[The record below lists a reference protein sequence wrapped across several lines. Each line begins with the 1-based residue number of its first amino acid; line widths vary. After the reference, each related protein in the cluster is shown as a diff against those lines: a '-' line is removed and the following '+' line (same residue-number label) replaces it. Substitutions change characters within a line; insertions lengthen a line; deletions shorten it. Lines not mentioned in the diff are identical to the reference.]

1 MGKKILNVISVL
13 ELILVVVMYIVI
25 AYHFDNDR
33 TIIRML
39 SQITFE
45 STLLR
50 LLIYIVPGINLIC
63 GLFHIVFSTKGILIF
78 SSVLEI
84 VAGLLT
90 QYFQGRNDLMNILG
104 YVMIVFGVI
113 SILCVL
119 FIRKNNKKKEPIKK

>member
-1 MGKKILNVISVL
+1 MNVISVL
-13 ELILVVVMYIVI
+13 ELILAVVMYIVI
-25 AYHFDNDR
+25 AYHFDSDR
-33 TIIRML
+33 MIIRML

-84 VAGLLT
+84 IAGLLT
-90 QYFQGRNDLMNILG
+90 QYYQGRNNLMNILG

-119 FIRKNNKKKEPIKK
+119 FIRKNKKKKEPIKK

>member
-25 AYHFDNDR
+25 AYHFDSDR
-33 TIIRML
+33 MIIRML

-84 VAGLLT
+84 IAGLLT
-90 QYFQGRNDLMNILG
+90 QYYQGRNNLMNILG

-119 FIRKNNKKKEPIKK
+119 FIRKNKKKKEPIKK